1 MKNCKST
8 RGYYTCLEVEFIF
21 SRMGTILPEDIDDLI
36 KYDETK
42 KPNAWYEAETWDAEK
57 CYNLLLRF
65 LGSEE
70 IVKVLPKGPES
81 NSLLRT
87 LADNGCG
94 TLAWDNAKTEEENWN
109 KILGRLPGA

>member
-1 MKNCKST
+1 
-8 RGYYTCLEVEFIF
+8 
-21 SRMGTILPEDIDDLI
+21 MGTRLPKRVKDDLV
-36 KYDETK
+36 KYDETTK
-42 KPNAWYEAETWDAEK
+42 SNAWYEAETWDAEK

-70 IVKVLPKGPES
+70 TLKVIPKGPES

-94 TLAWDNAKTEEENWN
+94 TLAWDNDLTDEENWM
-109 KILGRLPGA
+109 KIHGELPRV

>member
-1 MKNCKST
+1 MKNCRST
-8 RGYYTCLEVEFIF
+8 RGPYTCLEAQFIF
-21 SRMGTILPEDIDDLI
+21 SRMGTRLPEEIDDLV
-36 KYDETK
+36 KYDEAA

-57 CYNLLLRF
+57 CYNLLLHF

-70 IVKVLPKGPES
+70 TLKVLPRGPKS

-94 TLAWDNAKTEEENWN
+94 TLAWDNDLTDEENWM
-109 KILGRLPGA
+109 KIHGELPRV